1 MSNRLFD
8 PQMALETQLRDA
20 PQNGRATAETLND
33 VLTATL
39 TGEARVHIRS
49 SADIVVARQQG
60 RELAS
65 LIGFSICNLTRIAT
79 AISEVARNIVEYA
92 GEGDITI
99 TRIREGRRIGVK
111 IVASDDGPGIADLAA
126 VMRDGFSTGQGMGM
140 GLPGARRLM
149 DDFEISSEI
158 ARGTTVVMKKWAVTA
173 TAWPASPAAS
183 DPTRSLVDRY
193 VAAFRT
199 YASEPGE
206 FALVRAYELGR
217 AALIQGLGVLEMATV
232 HSVALSL
239 VLKHT
244 PRGADRNRMLDAS
257 AKFLVE
263 ALSPF
268 EMTHRGFREA
278 NTVLRRLND
287 MLEAQSKRIAY
298 ALHDEA
304 AQLLVPL
311 HLGLAEAA
319 RKVKPEV
326 ASDLAELRG
335 LLDAIEERLR
345 NLSHELRPPILD
357 DFGLVPA
364 LEFLCTSVSRR
375 WGIPV
380 QLHAAVDGALAA
392 TVETTLYRITQE
404 ALTNVGKH
412 ARATHAHVS
421 LMRAAD
427 AVVCSI
433 RDNGVGFD
441 AAPVSDEPR
450 GLGLSEIRERVMGL
464 GGMLHVG
471 NNEGGGT
478 KVTVKIPLEY

>member
-1 MSNRLFD
+1 M
-8 PQMALETQLRDA
+8 
-20 PQNGRATAETLND
+20 TA
-33 VLTATL
+33 
-39 TGEARVHIRS
+39 
-49 SADIVVARQQG
+49 
-60 RELAS
+60 
-65 LIGFSICNLTRIAT
+65 
-79 AISEVARNIVEYA
+79 
-92 GEGDITI
+92 
-99 TRIREGRRIGVK
+99 
-111 IVASDDGPGIADLAA
+111 AA
-126 VMRDGFSTGQGMGM
+126 AQ
-140 GLPGARRLM
+140 
-149 DDFEISSEI
+149 
-158 ARGTTVVMKKWAVTA
+158 
-173 TAWPASPAAS
+173 PAAS
-183 DPTRSLVDRY
+183 PSPAVSDPVRALVDRY

-199 YASEPGE
+199 YASDPGE

-217 AALIQGLGVLEMATV
+217 AALIQGLGVLEMATL
-232 HSVALSL
+232 HSVALTVAL
-239 VLKHT
+239 EHA
-244 PRGADRNRMLDAS
+244 PRDADRIRLLEAS
-257 AKFLVE
+257 EKFLVE

-268 EMTHRGFREA
+268 EMAHRGFREA

-319 RKVKPEV
+319 KKVAPDV
-326 ASDLAELRG
+326 ASDLAEMRG

-364 LEFLCTSVSRR
+364 LEFLCTSVSKR

-380 QLHAAVDGALAA
+380 QLQAAVDGNLAA

-404 ALTNVGKH
+404 ALTNVAKH
-412 ARATHAHVS
+412 AHATQAHVS

-427 AVVCSI
+427 AVICSI

-441 AAPVSDEPR
+441 VAVASDGQH

-464 GGMLHVG
+464 GGMLSIARD
-471 NNEGGGT
+471 EGGGT
-478 KVTVKIPLEY
+478 KLTVRIPLEF